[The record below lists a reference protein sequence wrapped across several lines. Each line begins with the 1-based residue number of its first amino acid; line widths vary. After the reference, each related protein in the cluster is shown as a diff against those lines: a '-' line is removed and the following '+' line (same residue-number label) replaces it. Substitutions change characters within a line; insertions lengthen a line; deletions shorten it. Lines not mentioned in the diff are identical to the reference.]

1 MLASFIVTSYNYSK
15 FILQTIQS
23 IKNQTIN
30 DFEII
35 VVDDCS
41 KDNSVEILEQQVG
54 IKLIKHYQNKG
65 QLASII
71 TGLKEAQGQYVSI
84 IDSDDTILPNY
95 AERLIEHLTHNNVAL
110 VVCNSSENEVLT
122 PQTHAFGGWWWQPM
136 SCGMFKKEVLNDV
149 LNYTNTDAWRIC
161 PDKFLFNIAHL
172 LGNSMNVTDFL
183 VSKRDHKQNAGKGT
197 FRFFRNIKNNFII
210 RHEALKILTHK
221 VHRDIVKKSY
231 GFLFMQIIEKLDNFL
246 SFKRK

>member
-1 MLASFIVTSYNYSK
+1 MLVSFIVTSYNYSK
-15 FILQTIQS
+15 YILETIQS

-41 KDNSVEILEQQVG
+41 RDNSVEILEQQVG

-71 TGLKEAQGQYVSI
+71 TGLKEAQGQYISI
-84 IDSDDTILPNY
+84 IDSDDTITPNY
-95 AERLIEHLTHNNVAL
+95 AERLLEHLKNNNVAL
-110 VVCNSSENEVLT
+110 VVCNSNKNEILT
-122 PQTHAFGGWWWQPM
+122 PQTHSFGGWWWQPM
-136 SCGMFKKEVLNDV
+136 SCGMFKREVLIDV
-149 LNYTNTDAWRIC
+149 LKYTNTDAWRIC
-161 PDKFLFNIAHL
+161 PDKFLFNLAHL

-183 VSKRDHKQNAGKGT
+183 VTKREHSQNAGKGA

-210 RHEALKILTHK
+210 RHETLKIVTHK
-221 VHRDIVKKSY
+221 VHRDIIKKSY
-231 GFLFMQIIEKLDNFL
+231 GFLFMQIIEKLDNLL
-246 SFKRK
+246 SFKK

>member
-1 MLASFIVTSYNYSK
+1 MLVSFIVTSYNYSK
-15 FILQTIQS
+15 YILETIQS

-84 IDSDDTILPNY
+84 IDSDDTIAPNY
-95 AERLIEHLTHNNVAL
+95 AERLLEHLKNNNVAL
-110 VVCNSSENEVLT
+110 VVCNSNKNEILT
-122 PQTHAFGGWWWQPM
+122 PQTHSFGGWWWQPM
-136 SCGMFKKEVLNDV
+136 SCGMFKREVLTDV
-149 LNYTNTDAWRIC
+149 LKYTNTDDWRIC

-172 LGNSMNVTDFL
+172 LGNSMNVTDTL
-183 VSKRDHKQNAGKGT
+183 VHKRNHANNAGKRP
-197 FRFFRNIKNNFII
+197 FRFFTNIKNNFII
-210 RHEALKILTHK
+210 RQEALKIITHK
-221 VHRDIVKKSY
+221 VHRNIIKKSY
-231 GFLFMQIIEKLDNFL
+231 GFLFMQIIEKLDNLL
-246 SFKRK
+246 SFKK

>member
-1 MLASFIVTSYNYSK
+1 MLVSFIVTSYNYSK
-15 FILQTIQS
+15 YILETIQS

-71 TGLKEAQGQYVSI
+71 TGLKEAQGQYISI
-84 IDSDDTILPNY
+84 IDSDDTIAPNY
-95 AERLIEHLTHNNVAL
+95 AERLLEHLKNNNVAL
-110 VVCNSSENEVLT
+110 VVCNSNKNEILT
-122 PQTHAFGGWWWQPM
+122 PQTHTFGGWWWQPM
-136 SCGMFKKEVLNDV
+136 SCGMFKREVLTDV
-149 LNYTNTDAWRIC
+149 LKYTNTDAWRIC

-183 VSKRDHKQNAGKGT
+183 VTKREHSKNAGKGAL
-197 FRFFRNIKNNFII
+197 RFFRNIKNNFII
-210 RHEALKILTHK
+210 RHETLKIVTHK
-221 VHRDIVKKSY
+221 VHRGIIKKSY
-231 GFLFMQIIEKLDNFL
+231 GFLFMQIIEKLDNLL
-246 SFKRK
+246 SFKK

>member
-1 MLASFIVTSYNYSK
+1 MLVSFIVTSYNYSK
-15 FILQTIQS
+15 YILETIQS

-84 IDSDDTILPNY
+84 IDSDDTITPNY
-95 AERLIEHLTHNNVAL
+95 AERLLEHLKNNNVAL
-110 VVCNSSENEVLT
+110 VVCNSNKNEILT
-122 PQTHAFGGWWWQPM
+122 PQTHSFGGWWWQPM
-136 SCGMFKKEVLNDV
+136 SCGMFKREVLTDV
-149 LNYTNTDAWRIC
+149 LKYTNTDAWRIC

-172 LGNSMNVTDFL
+172 LGNSMNVTDTL
-183 VSKRDHKQNAGKGT
+183 VHKRNHTNNAGKRP
-197 FRFFRNIKNNFII
+197 FRFFTNIKNNFII
-210 RHEALKILTHK
+210 RQETLKIVTHK
-221 VHRDIVKKSY
+221 VHRDFIKKSY
-231 GFLFMQIIEKLDNFL
+231 GFLFMQIIEKLDNLL
-246 SFKRK
+246 SFKK